1 MEKWLKDSWSYREIA
16 RTLSRPP
23 YNFQTSDRSVDR
35 AAKRWGI
42 DTPPPESGFERPR
55 MTRKNDR
62 CEIVSEITATEKT
75 PEEMM
80 IERGLNP
87 EEWEVVSLTI
97 NEWEGPPVGL
107 DQKVADDNEQEFVGN
122 RLYRQL
128 KIHLRQAKPLSVVL
142 PARTDG
148 PTFSPSKVYVY
159 APSKRKVREGRLIVF
174 TGDQQAPHHHP
185 DLHNAFCE
193 WLVCN
198 EPDEGV
204 LIGDTIDLPS
214 VSRHPKNP
222 EWHPKAQECVD
233 AGYLLLRD
241 YRAASEITRWKKL
254 IGNHDERLRR
264 SIIDVL
270 EAELYSF
277 RRAQVPGQDPD
288 LPLLDIGHILRLDEL
303 GIDLV
308 RPNGDYEHTQ
318 VNVSPHLAARH
329 GWIARKG
336 SGASALA
343 TLEHLG
349 FSVVVGHTH
358 RQSLVHKTRH
368 DINGTLTTLAAC
380 ETGCM
385 CRIEEGLGYAV
396 APDWQN
402 GFATAHIWPD
412 GTFKIDVATYVQGNL
427 YWRDQRY
434 S

>member
-1 MEKWLKDSWSYREIA
+1 MEKWLNDHWSYA
-16 RTLSRPP
+16 QVVQALSRPP
-23 YNFQTSDRSVDR
+23 YNFQTSDRSVSR
-35 AAKRWGI
+35 AVKRWGLAA
-42 DTPPPESGFERPR
+42 PPADKIERPER
-55 MTRKNDR
+55 PGYKRKDDKA
-62 CEIVSEITATEKT
+62 EITSPVSTATKT
-75 PEEMM
+75 PEQMM
-80 IERGLNP
+80 LDHNLDP
-87 EEWEVVSLTI
+87 EEWEVVHLTI
-97 NEWEGPPVGL
+97 NEWEGPPASL
-107 DQKVADDNEQEFVGN
+107 DQQVAAEHEYESVDNRKYTQI
-122 RLYRQL
+122 
-128 KIHLRQAKPLSVVL
+128 KIHLRQVKPLHLVL
-142 PARTDG
+142 PARIDG
-148 PTFSPSKVYVY
+148 PRYTSGHSLGVSAARFVV
-159 APSKRKVREGRLIVF
+159 L

-185 DLHNAFCE
+185 HFHQLFCE
-193 WLVCN
+193 WLHEN
-198 EPDEGV
+198 HPDEGV
-204 LIGDTIDLPS
+204 LMGDTIDLPS

-233 AGYLLLRD
+233 AGYLVLAD
-241 YRAASEITRWKKL
+241 YRNASEPTRWKKL

-264 SIIDVL
+264 SVIDVL

-277 RRAQVPGQDPD
+277 RRALVPGQEPD
-288 LPLLDIGHILRLDEL
+288 LPLLDVGHILRLDEL
-303 GIDLV
+303 DIELI

-318 VNVSPHLAARH
+318 INLSPHLAARH

-368 DINGTLTTLAAC
+368 DINNTLTTLAAC

-402 GFATAHIWPD
+402 GFATANIWPD
-412 GTFKIDVATYVQGNL
+412 GTFKIDVATYVDGRL

-434 S
+434 V